1 MNACEDKTPACDS
14 ITNACATASVPECRL
29 AMSGL
34 REIGRE
40 TLVECT
46 KKHCADKGIVG
57 CEAQPPQ
64 K

>member
-1 MNACEDKTPACDS
+1 
-14 ITNACATASVPECRL
+14 
-29 AMSGL
+29 MSGL
-34 REIGRE
+34 KEIGRE

-57 CEAQPPQ
+57 CEAQPPA